1 MKDYLLTIKLLAII
15 YLLVFSSCSKEKE
28 QKHKIL
34 RYNQGDEGLT
44 SLDPAFARSKPNIR
58 AVTQLYNGLVEL
70 DNDLKVQSCI
80 AKSWTISSDGLVYTF
95 QLNEGVIFHDHEV
108 FPSGKG
114 REATAEDFVYS
125 FKRIIDSSTASPG
138 AWIFNDKVR
147 KEKNGRISDTC
158 FKANGKYELK
168 IYLEQP
174 FPAFLEILAMPYAFV
189 VPKEIVTK
197 YAKDVRVHPVG
208 TGAFKFKQWDEGSTL
223 IFLKNPNYWRK
234 DELGKSLPYLDAI
247 QVSFINDKTLA
258 FLTFSQGKLD
268 FLVGIED
275 NSPELFLEQD
285 GALKE
290 EFKHRFRFDKS
301 SYLYTE
307 YLGFQLDTAFYKGQK
322 HPFFDKRVRQALSY
336 AINRE
341 EMIAYL
347 RFNLGEQ
354 GVNGM
359 VPTALPYF
367 VTHKV
372 KGYNH
377 DPQKALR
384 LLKEAGFEH
393 PNDFPA
399 VKLYTSSPY
408 KYLAEYLQKQWNDLG
423 IKIQIE
429 VNQASTH
436 REMIDKGIAHF
447 FRASWLG
454 DYPDAENYLSLFY
467 SKNFTPS
474 GANKCHYS
482 NPKFDVLYETA
493 IKETDYEKRNAIYYQ
508 LDQMVMDDC
517 PVIVLFYEQII
528 RLSQPY
534 VKGLQVNAM
543 NTINLERVDIDY
555 KEVNP

>member
-1 MKDYLLTIKLLAII
+1 MKAFLLKITSLALLNF
-15 YLLVFSSCSKEKE
+15 LLFSSCTKEKE
-28 QKHKIL
+28 GIHKII

-44 SLDPAFARSKPNIR
+44 SLDPAFSRSKPNIR

-70 DNDLKVQSCI
+70 DGHLKVQPCI
-80 AKSWTISSDGLVYTF
+80 ATKWTISPDGLTYTF
-95 QLNEGVIFHDHEV
+95 FLRDSVFFHDSEV
-108 FPSGKG
+108 FPNGKG
-114 REATAEDFVYS
+114 REVKAEDFVYS
-125 FKRIIDSSTASPG
+125 FGRILDSNTASPG
-138 AWIFNDKVR
+138 AWVFNDKVL
-147 KEKNGRISDTC
+147 KGANGKISDTC
-158 FKANGKYELK
+158 FKAIGEYELRIHLQK
-168 IYLEQP
+168 P

-189 VPKEIVTK
+189 VPKEAVAK
-197 YAKDVRVHPVG
+197 YGKDVRVHPVG
-208 TGAFKFKQWDEGSTL
+208 TGPFRFKQWDEGSTL

-234 DELGKSLPYLDAI
+234 DSAGVRLPYLDAI

-268 FLVGIED
+268 FLIGIED

-285 GALKE
+285 GTLKE
-290 EFKHRFRFDKS
+290 EFKPRFRFDKS
-301 SYLYTE
+301 PYLYTE
-307 YLGFQLDTAFYKGQK
+307 YLGFQLDTTFYKGEK
-322 HPFFDKRVRQALSY
+322 HPFFNKKVRQALSY

-347 RFNLGEQ
+347 RFNLGIK

-367 VTHKV
+367 AQHKV
-372 KGYNH
+372 NGYDY

-393 PNDFPA
+393 ANDFPA
-399 VKLYTSSPY
+399 VKLYTSAPY

-467 SKNFTPS
+467 SKNFTPT

-482 NPKFDVLYETA
+482 NPKFDALYEKA
-493 IKETDYEKRNAIYYQ
+493 IEEIDAEKRNKMYHE

-517 PVIVLFYEQII
+517 PVIVLFYDEII
-528 RLSQPY
+528 NLVQPY
-534 VKGLQVNAM
+534 VKGLEVNAM
-543 NTINLERVDIDY
+543 NTITLERVDIV
-555 KEVNP
+555 K

>member
-1 MKDYLLTIKLLAII
+1 MKVYLLITSI
-15 YLLVFSSCSKEKE
+15 LVISSVLFFSSCSKERE

-70 DNDLKVQSCI
+70 DNDLKVQPCI
-80 AKSWTISSDGLVYTF
+80 AKSWIISSDGLEYTF
-95 QLNEGVIFHDHEV
+95 ILREGVRFHDNEV

-114 REATAEDFVYS
+114 REVTAEDFVYS
-125 FKRIIDSSTASPG
+125 FKRIIDSSIASPG
-138 AWIFNDKVR
+138 AWIFNDKV
-147 KEKNGRISDTC
+147 KKGQDGRISDTC
-158 FKANGKYELK
+158 FKAKGKYELK
-168 IYLEQP
+168 VYLAQP

-189 VPKEIVTK
+189 VPKEIVAK
-197 YAKDVRVHPVG
+197 YGKDVRVHPVG

-234 DELGKSLPYLDAI
+234 DENGFQLPYLDAI

-258 FLTFSQGKLD
+258 FLTFSQEKLD

-275 NSPELFLEQD
+275 NAPELFLEQD
-285 GALKE
+285 GSLKE

-301 SYLYTE
+301 PYLYTE
-307 YLGFQLDTAFYKGQK
+307 YLGFQLDTSFYKGAK
-322 HPFFDKRVRQALSY
+322 HPFFNKKVRQALSY

-347 RFNLGEQ
+347 RFNLGEK

-367 VTHKV
+367 ATHKV
-372 KGYNH
+372 NGYGY
-377 DPQKALR
+377 DPQKALK
-384 LLKEAGFEH
+384 LLKEAGYEH

-436 REMIDKGIAHF
+436 REMIDKGIAQF

-474 GANKCHYS
+474 GANKCHYR
-482 NPKFDVLYETA
+482 NPKFDVLYEKA

-543 NTINLERVDIDY
+543 NTINLERVDLDY
-555 KEVNP
+555 NEVNP